1 MGSPRTPRTP
11 QKTLFRLRLPWDCH
25 KRIPKMTQDAHKFPP
40 QGPYENFS
48 VIMSEF
54 DKRSAREILAE
65 QQQMQ
70 QYLDSVYSVTAPP
83 AFLAEVFA
91 ETPHKKRRFG
101 A

>member
-11 QKTLFRLRLPWDCH
+11 QKTPFRLRLPWD
-25 KRIPKMTQDAHKFPP
+25 KRCPKMTQNAHKFPP
-40 QGPYENFS
+40 LGPYENFS
-48 VIMSEF
+48 VIMSEV

-65 QQQMQ
+65 QQQKQ
-70 QYLDSVYSVTAPP
+70 QYLDNVYHVTAPP

-91 ETPHKKRRFG
+91 EAPRKKRRVG